1 MKTRHASIAASALCA
16 ALTLFCIGGGVMS
29 AQAVTAISASDGLA
43 VGDLTAGVPTPA
55 GALMLD
61 THDGF
66 DASRVSDV
74 SGFDVLDAW
83 PGYVDETGTYWTPA
97 KKGASLLVHHVGD
110 WTDPA
115 GASHAMDMRVTVTD
129 WRGIVGLTA
138 QYVPSQ
144 DRSEFGVVAGAWS
157 QPSADRSWI
166 ELRLD
171 LTAADG
177 ASLDGFA
184 GVTGFADLDGGAAE
198 YNEGWELISGFDTAY
213 VPSDAHLTRYGE
225 NGWAGSLDENPQVGD
240 EHGLKH
246 YVGAVF
252 TSPALTVRYGVAAGQ
267 SRGSTFMPLNTVSI
281 WPLAYDLNGGAG
293 TIPNEP

>member
-1 MKTRHASIAASALCA
+1 MKTKPASIVASALCA
-16 ALTLFCIGGGVMS
+16 AVFCLGGGVMS
-29 AQAVTAISASDGLA
+29 AQAVTAAPASDGLA
-43 VGDLTAGVPTPA
+43 VGDLADGVPTPA

-115 GASHAMDMRVTVTD
+115 GVPHAMDMRVTVTD
-129 WRGIVGLTA
+129 WHGIVGLSA

-144 DRSEFGVVAGAWS
+144 NRSEFGVIAGAWS
-157 QPSADRSWI
+157 HPSPDRSWI

-177 ASLDGFA
+177 ASLTGFA
-184 GVTGFADLDGGAAE
+184 GVTGFADLDGGTE
-198 YNEGWELISGFDTAY
+198 GYNEGWELISGFDKAY
-213 VPSDAHLTRYGE
+213 TMPDAHLSRFGE
-225 NGWAGSLDENPQVGD
+225 SGWAGSLDENAQAGD
-240 EHGLKH
+240 EHGLRH
-246 YVGAVF
+246 YVGASF
-252 TSPALTVRYGVAAGQ
+252 TSPNLTVRYGVAADQ
-267 SRGSTFMPLNTVSI
+267 SRGSTFMPLNTVST
-281 WPLAYDLNGGAG
+281 WPLIYDPNGGAG
-293 TIPNEP
+293 VTPNEP